1 MADPAEASG
10 VAETEGK
17 REERERSTIEF
28 PYMDLD
34 DALQVAEAL
43 HNSTGSAACQPDML
57 AQRLSLS
64 MTSSSFRARISTAKM
79 FGLVETDRNGSGY
92 RLTELGQRAVDSA
105 TRRRAL
111 VEAFTSVPL
120 YRRVYEANRGRQLP
134 PSAALEREMA
144 TFGVVP
150 KQTDRARQT
159 FERSAAAAGFFE
171 AGRDRL
177 IMPHVGEAP
186 PPQDDREKGGGSPPP
201 APPGPPLP
209 PQLDV
214 VIAALI
220 QKLPTGGSFSADARV
235 RWLKQIEMAFQDAYG
250 DEGEIEIKKA
260 SSTASPPPS

>member
-177 IMPHVGEAP
+177 IMP
-186 PPQDDREKGGGSPPP
+186 
-201 APPGPPLP
+201 PGPPLP